1 MAIITTKA
9 DVCCAFRDG
18 KSAAAILPWYHYHAV
33 AWTDVLRSNR
43 WDARAWSGSG
53 KAAFPN
59 HPAKTGLRQ
68 AGRLV
73 FSTICIT
80 AASLSADTQLP
91 ILFSAP
97 DSPP

>member
-1 MAIITTKA
+1 MAKARRRYSPGITTMPLHGRMSCEA
-9 DVCCAFRDG
+9 TAGMPVRGPDPA
-18 KSAAAILPWYHYHAV
+18 
-33 AWTDVLRSNR
+33 
-43 WDARAWSGSG
+43 

-80 AASLSADTQLP
+80 AASVSADTQLP

-97 DSPP
+97 DLRRDLGDRVAP